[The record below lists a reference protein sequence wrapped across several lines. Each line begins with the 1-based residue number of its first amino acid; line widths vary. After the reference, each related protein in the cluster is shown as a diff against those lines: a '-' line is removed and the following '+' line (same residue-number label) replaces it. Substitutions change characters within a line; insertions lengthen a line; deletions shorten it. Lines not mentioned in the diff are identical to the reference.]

1 MAKIIAEKTQE
12 SPSVKKN
19 VEIKHTKVMK
29 DAAGKD
35 VTVVDW
41 TDVRP
46 VDDMITQAEAEL
58 VVAEAKVVSLKA
70 DIVEYKKI
78 KGLSLIHI

>member
-1 MAKIIAEKTQE
+1 MAKVISEKA
-12 SPSVKKN
+12 SDVVNSKN

-41 TDVRP
+41 VDVRP
-46 VDDMITQAEAEL
+46 VDNMITQAEAEL
-58 VVAEAKVVSLKA
+58 KVAEARVVELKA

-78 KGLSLIHI
+78 KG

>member
-1 MAKIIAEKTQE
+1 MAKVISEKA
-12 SPSVKKN
+12 SDVVNSKN

-29 DAAGKD
+29 DAAGKN

-41 TDVRP
+41 VDVRP

-58 VVAEAKVVSLKA
+58 VTAEALVVSLKA

-78 KGLSLIHI
+78 KG

>member
-1 MAKIIAEKTQE
+1 MAKVIAEKAVE
-12 SPSVKKN
+12 AGVSVKQ

-41 TDVRP
+41 TEQRS
-46 VDDMITQAEAEL
+46 VDEMITQAEAQL
-58 VVAEAKVVSLKA
+58 VNAEARVTELKA

-78 KGLSLIHI
+78 KG

>member
-1 MAKIIAEKTQE
+1 MAKVIAEKSVE
-12 SPSVKKN
+12 GVASPKQ
-19 VEIKHTKVMK
+19 VEIKHTRVMK

-41 TDVRP
+41 TDSKP
-46 VDDMITQAEAEL
+46 VDDAITQAEADL
-58 VVAEAKVVSLKA
+58 VTAEARVVELKA

-78 KGLSLIHI
+78 KG

>member
-1 MAKIIAEKTQE
+1 MAKVIAEKIVEAPPVGDAPKQ
-12 SPSVKKN
+12 

-41 TDVRP
+41 TEQRP
-46 VDDMITQAEAEL
+46 VDDMITQAEKEL
-58 VVAEAKVVSLKA
+58 VTAEARVVSLKA

-78 KGLSLIHI
+78 KG

>member
-1 MAKIIAEKTQE
+1 MAKVISEKA
-12 SPSVKKN
+12 SDVVNSKN

-41 TDVRP
+41 VDVRP

-58 VVAEAKVVSLKA
+58 VTAEALVVSLKA

-78 KGLSLIHI
+78 KG

>member
-1 MAKIIAEKTQE
+1 MSKVIAEKAVE
-12 SPSVKKN
+12 GVASPKQ

-29 DAAGKD
+29 DAEGKD

-46 VDDMITQAEAEL
+46 VDEMITQAEADL
-58 VVAEAKVVSLKA
+58 VTAEARVVELKA

-78 KGLSLIHI
+78 KG

>member
-1 MAKIIAEKTQE
+1 MAKVIAEKAVEAADMGKQ
-12 SPSVKKN
+12 

-41 TDVRP
+41 IDVMP
-46 VDDMITQAEAEL
+46 VDEMITQAEAEL
-58 VVAEAKVVSLKA
+58 VSAEALVVSLKA

-78 KGLSLIHI
+78 KG

>member
-1 MAKIIAEKTQE
+1 MAKVIAEKAQE

-29 DAAGKD
+29 NASGNN
-35 VTVVDW
+35 VTVVDHIE
-41 TDVRP
+41 VKG
-46 VDDMITQAEAEL
+46 VDEAISQAEAQL
-58 VVAEAKVVSLKA
+58 ASAEARVTELKA

-78 KGLSLIHI
+78 KG

>member
-1 MAKIIAEKTQE
+1 MAKKIAEKAVE
-12 SPSVKKN
+12 AGVSVKQ

-29 DAAGKD
+29 QADGTD

-41 TDVRP
+41 TEQRP
-46 VDDMITQAEAEL
+46 VDEMITQAEAQL
-58 VVAEAKVVSLKA
+58 VDAEARVTELKA

-78 KGLSLIHI
+78 KG

>member
-1 MAKIIAEKTQE
+1 MAKVIKAAAESDVVMPKQ
-12 SPSVKKN
+12 
-19 VEIKHTKVMK
+19 VEIQHTKVMK

-46 VDDMITQAEAEL
+46 VDDMITQAEADL
-58 VVAEAKVVSLKA
+58 VNAEARVTELKA

-78 KGLSLIHI
+78 KG